1 MHRKIGWAGLLHA
14 KPWSLLACQV
24 DFHGRA
30 LQHAAAMLS
39 ARVSIRLQSVTRPP
53 VQRQAVRAFVNGRF
67 TLPTPSG
74 EPFLD
79 YAPGSPE
86 RATLQAELLRVRSQ
100 TVEIPC
106 IVDGKSYFTG
116 DTFTQLA
123 PSDHS
128 AVLAKVHR
136 ATPAVV
142 DAAMYAWSWARRV

>member
-1 MHRKIGWAGLLHA
+1 M
-14 KPWSLLACQV
+14 
-24 DFHGRA
+24 
-30 LQHAAAMLS
+30 
-39 ARVSIRLQSVTRPP
+39 
-53 VQRQAVRAFVNGRF
+53 
-67 TLPTPSG
+67 
-74 EPFLD
+74 
-79 YAPGSPE
+79 E

-100 TVEIPC
+100 TVDIPC

-142 DAAMYAWSWARRV
+142 DAAMYAWSLARRV